1 MAPLLAARGRSG
13 RTSERGSCA
22 SVETWLLALAHDACR
37 RRLERL
43 ARQVVDD
50 RRPERPPTAATRRL
64 ACDEVALAI
73 SRQLDGRLSRRE
85 TRALRDHIRGCA
97 DCAGLAEAQRA
108 QQASLRQLAEIAVPR
123 SLQAFFR

>member
-1 MAPLLAARGRSG
+1 MALLLAARRRSG

-37 RRLERL
+37 QRLERL
-43 ARQVVDD
+43 ALPVVDD
-50 RRPERPPTAATRRL
+50 RRPERPTAATRRL
-64 ACDEVALAI
+64 ACDEVVFAV

-85 TRALRDHIRGCA
+85 THALRCHIRGCA
-97 DCAGLAEAQRA
+97 DCARLAEAQRA
-108 QQASLRQLAEIAVPR
+108 QQAALRQLAEIPVPR

>member
-1 MAPLLAARGRSG
+1 
-13 RTSERGSCA
+13 
-22 SVETWLLALAHDACR
+22 VETWLLALAHDACR

-50 RRPERPPTAATRRL
+50 RRPERPRTAATRRV
-64 ACDEVALAI
+64 ACDEAGFAI

-97 DCAGLAEAQRA
+97 DCARLAEAQRVQRA
-108 QQASLRQLAEIAVPR
+108 ALRQLAGIPVPR